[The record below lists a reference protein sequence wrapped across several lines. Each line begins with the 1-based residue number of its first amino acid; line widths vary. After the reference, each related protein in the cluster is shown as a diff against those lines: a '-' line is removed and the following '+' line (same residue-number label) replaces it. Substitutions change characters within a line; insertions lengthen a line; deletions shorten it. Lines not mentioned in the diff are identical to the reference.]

1 MYDRKK
7 GEKKRKKRKKRWS
20 ALDCLYIIMYVI
32 FVQYIYLWNFK
43 SVSGAFASIQ
53 FLAFSFYSGDSMLH
67 VHICGSCA
75 GYDSSL
81 KLVYNTNLNDGFVNV
96 YLLSQ

>member
-1 MYDRKK
+1 M
-7 GEKKRKKRKKRWS
+7 
-20 ALDCLYIIMYVI
+20 
-32 FVQYIYLWNFK
+32 
-43 SVSGAFASIQ
+43 SGAFVSIQ
-53 FLAFSFYSGDSMLH
+53 FLAFSFYFGDSMLH

-96 YLLSQ
+96 YLWVNNISKDCFCSEFPYLMAVQGIL

>member
-1 MYDRKK
+1 M
-7 GEKKRKKRKKRWS
+7 
-20 ALDCLYIIMYVI
+20 
-32 FVQYIYLWNFK
+32 
-43 SVSGAFASIQ
+43 SGAFASIQ

-67 VHICGSCA
+67 VHICGSCE

-96 YLLSQ
+96 YL